1 MLAPGKAELRQEVEE
16 EDEGTVLPA
25 GTAAWISYGL
35 KIEEEQCVVRY
46 DWDVYQLTFLFHRI
60 AILKQL
66 RDDKGEPCTPEGKL
80 SLQSKRRR
88 LQKKIDRFIKES
100 SHYLC
105 GSQSLPATI
114 ISSDWFDEEEDIDED
129 VDGGLGDVDAPAE
142 VGLFPESVSIPLPS
156 SFGAQA
162 CRGILREVARCEC
175 KLREGQANDALHN
188 VRVAIARKSFH
199 CRTRVR
205 NNAPTSGYS
214 KRLRSY
220 GETAVIQTSINL
232 SAKIYSTARSAIQ
245 LIDPECDILRSLS
258 ELTSKDLVAST
269 AVVDP
274 NARGMRNEGLSWIWQ
289 RAITRE
295 TPEFVTE
302 RQCLHIS
309 FSQLL
314 ISSPF

>member
-16 EDEGTVLPA
+16 EEEGIVLPA

-35 KIEEEQCVVRY
+35 KIEEEQYVFRY
-46 DWDVYQLTFLFHRI
+46 EWGVHQPTSFFRRI

-66 RDDKGEPCTPEGKL
+66 RDDKGEPSTPEGKL

-105 GSQSLPATI
+105 GSQSLPTTI
-114 ISSDWFDEEEDIDED
+114 ISSDWFDEEEDVDED

-142 VGLFPESVSIPLPS
+142 LGLFPENVSLPLPS
-156 SFGAQA
+156 SFGTEA
-162 CRGILREVARCEC
+162 CQGTLREVARCER

-199 CRTRVR
+199 CRTQVR

-245 LIDPECDILRSLS
+245 VIDPECDVLRSLS

-274 NARGMRNEGLSWIWQ
+274 NARGMRNQGLSWIWQ
-289 RAITRE
+289 RAITQE

-302 RQCLHIS
+302 RQFFHFS
-309 FSQLL
+309 FTKLL
-314 ISSPF
+314 IPSLF

>member
-1 MLAPGKAELRQEVEE
+1 MDLLWL
-16 EDEGTVLPA
+16 EDRGGAVRFSISSRFTLTYTVIYR
-25 GTAAWISYGL
+25 IS
-35 KIEEEQCVVRY
+35 
-46 DWDVYQLTFLFHRI
+46 
-60 AILKQL
+60 ILKQL
-66 RDDKGEPCTPEGKL
+66 RDDKGEPSTPEGKL

-105 GSQSLPATI
+105 GNRSLPATV
-114 ISSDWFDEEEDIDED
+114 ISQDWFDEEEDVDED
-129 VDGGLGDVDAPAE
+129 VDGGLTDVDAPLE
-142 VGLFPESVSIPLPS
+142 QGLFPENVALPLPS
-156 SFGAQA
+156 SFGKEA
-162 CRGILREVARCEC
+162 CQGILRDIAHCEC

-188 VRVAIARKSFH
+188 VRVAVARKSFH

-205 NNAPTSGYS
+205 NNSATSGYS

-232 SAKIYSTARSAIQ
+232 SAKVYCTARSAIQ
-245 LIDPECDILRSLS
+245 VIDPECHALRSLS
-258 ELTSKDLVAST
+258 DLTSKDLVAST

-289 RAITRE
+289 RTLTRE

-302 RQCLHIS
+302 GEYPNFVVSESLTSKS
-309 FSQLL
+309 FQ
-314 ISSPF
+314 